1 MKRRVILSKLYPYL
15 AFLILHY
22 FLFLGE
28 TSIESYEFMGR
39 VRKMLGHFD
48 FIDDIEEDNSAS
60 PAYIATHTRI
70 MLKLKCLDELAFGTL
85 RPIIQLQPFTE
96 DLITSPR

>member
-1 MKRRVILSKLYPYL
+1 
-15 AFLILHY
+15 
-22 FLFLGE
+22 
-28 TSIESYEFMGR
+28 MGR

-85 RPIIQLQPFTE
+85 RWFSF
-96 DLITSPR
+96 D

>member
-1 MKRRVILSKLYPYL
+1 MTYCVVFNLDKI
-15 AFLILHY
+15 AFLALHT
-22 FLFLGE
+22 FFSGE